1 MKEKNENPK
10 PFTKGKDVVK
20 TLITLLLI
28 TILNDTVEMIDY
40 LLPILKSLVDITVDW
55 ITQKRNNSKTKN

>member
-10 PFTKGKDVVK
+10 PFTKGKVVVK

-28 TILNDTVEMIDY
+28 TVLNDTVEMIDY
-40 LLPILKSLVDITVDW
+40 LLPILKSLVDFTVDW
-55 ITQKRNNSKTKN
+55 ITQQRNNSKTKN